1 MSPLRV
7 LVADDHR
14 LFRQG
19 LISLMQT
26 RPDIVNVIGEAQ
38 NGQEALAM
46 ARIHQPD
53 VILMDIY
60 MPKSDGLQATRAIR
74 KELPNIAIV
83 ILTSSETDEH
93 FFEAVRLG
101 VSGYL
106 LKNLDAYELFEL
118 LSGISRGEA
127 AITRV
132 MATQLL
138 RSVANRSIESP
149 ADNDLTEREVEVLNL
164 VAQGASNPQIAQ
176 DLYISINTV
185 KTHIRNILA
194 KLGLENR
201 TQAAT
206 YAVQNRLASQENT
219 DG

>member
-1 MSPLRV
+1 
-7 LVADDHR
+7 
-14 LFRQG
+14 
-19 LISLMQT
+19 
-26 RPDIVNVIGEAQ
+26 
-38 NGQEALAM
+38 
-46 ARIHQPD
+46 
-53 VILMDIY
+53 
-60 MPKSDGLQATRAIR
+60 LQATRAIR

-206 YAVQNRLASQENT
+206 YAVQNRLASEESA
-219 DG
+219 DV